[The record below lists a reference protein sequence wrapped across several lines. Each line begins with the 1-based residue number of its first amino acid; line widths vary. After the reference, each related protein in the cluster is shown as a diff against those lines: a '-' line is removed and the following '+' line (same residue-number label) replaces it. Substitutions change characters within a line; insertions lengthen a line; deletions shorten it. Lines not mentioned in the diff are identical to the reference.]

1 MVVVLRLWKLRAA
14 NSNVT
19 ASSSDI
25 HLRELS
31 DVRSLSPMSRS
42 KALQPLLEGR
52 ATPDGTRRFQKRFE
66 NGQIDHFYRPLSDD
80 LLVSSLGLGTY
91 LGECDDA
98 EDGRYTSTVI
108 AALSRG
114 VNLLD
119 TAINYRCQRS
129 ERAIGEAVR
138 VLISRGDIER
148 SEIVVCTKGGY
159 IPLDRTPPG
168 TKEGYRG
175 FLDSE
180 YYGPGVMQPED
191 VVSGGHCITPRYL
204 NDQIERSRR
213 NLGLAFIDVYY
224 LHNPEQQLEVL
235 SRSAFLSVIGAAF
248 STLEEQVRRGV
259 IGCYGCS
266 TWNGFR
272 VPPDARNHLSL
283 EELVSVAREVGGD
296 NHHFRIIQLPIN
308 LAMTEAVRVPTQ
320 CIGADRV
327 SLLEAAHRLDVAVV
341 GSATLMQSQL
351 TRSLPDQLRSA
362 FPGFNSDARRAI
374 AFAQSLPVTAALVGM
389 KSVAHLEQNLERAA
403 LS

>member
-1 MVVVLRLWKLRAA
+1 
-14 NSNVT
+14 
-19 ASSSDI
+19 
-25 HLRELS
+25 
-31 DVRSLSPMSRS
+31 MSRS
-42 KALQPLLEGR
+42 KALQPLVEGR
-52 ATPDGTRRFQKRFE
+52 ATAEGTRRFRKRFE
-66 NGQIDHFYRPLSDD
+66 NGQIDHFYRPLVDG
-80 LLVSSLGLGTY
+80 LVISSLGLGTY

-98 EDGRYTSTVI
+98 EDGRYTATVI
-108 AALSRG
+108 SALQKG

-138 VLISRGDIER
+138 ILISRDDIKRE
-148 SEIVVCTKGGY
+148 EIVVCTKGGY
-159 IPLDRTPPG
+159 IPLERTPPG

-180 YYGPGVMQPED
+180 YYGPGIMQPED
-191 VVSGGHCITPRYL
+191 VVSGGHCLTPRYL

-213 NLGLAFIDVYY
+213 NLGLVFIDVYY
-224 LHNPEQQLEVL
+224 LHNPEQQLDVL
-235 SRSAFLSVIGAAF
+235 SRAKFLSVIGAAF
-248 STLEEQVRRGV
+248 SSLERQVERGI

-272 VPPDARNHLSL
+272 VPPEARNHLSL
-283 EELVSVAREVGGD
+283 EELVTVAREVGGE
-296 NHHFRIIQLPIN
+296 NHHFKIIQLPIN

-320 CIGADRV
+320 CVGTDRV
-327 SLLEAAHRLDVAVV
+327 SLLEAAHRFDIGVV

-351 TRSLPDQLRSA
+351 TRSLPDELRSA

-374 AFAQSLPVTAALVGM
+374 AFAQSLPLTAALVGM
-389 KSVAHLEQNLERAA
+389 KSLAHLEQNLERAA